1 MNSLL
6 VDDSA
11 PEKEQQKEVEP
22 NNFFIDDDVDE
33 GCKSEQMSYGHS
45 HGDMRKEAQKEED
58 DEDRRSAESDRRSRP
73 MSLVETKKIPADVA
87 TVLPITNIDGGDS
100 SSKQQPSSSSTSSSA
115 NALPEKI
122 ANHPWI
128 LCLTKNEYISSSP
141 SHSQAQHPHPPSPPQ
156 QGLLVYPPSAATT
169 SSLLGHHH
177 PPHAGSAAPPFY
189 HTYIN
194 SPEDA
199 MHGGRPP
206 PPQPQP
212 HRHPMDRQPL
222 APLHPHIH
230 HSSQPPPQPSQHH
243 QQPPSPPQPS
253 YQIVSTTRPNSS
265 SSNSSSSARASSD
278 GSGQIEGTGQ
288 LSKESNFL
296 DITEYLNMPQ
306 TQAAKHIGIPTSTL
320 SKRWREA
327 ARQR

>member
-6 VDDSA
+6 VDDA
-11 PEKEQQKEVEP
+11 VPEKEQQKEVEP
-22 NNFFIDDDVDE
+22 NHFFIEDDVDE

-58 DEDRRSAESDRRSRP
+58 DEDRRSAESNRRSR
-73 MSLVETKKIPADVA
+73 VETKNIPADVT

-177 PPHAGSAAPPFY
+177 SPHSGSAAPPFY